1 MSALVLF
8 FHAPKP
14 KPYPIVAVT
23 HVLIKSLCH
32 WWKLGWVEKWTSF
45 EFHDDRTEL
54 LLLRMTLSIGAGGLV
69 NSDQTR
75 NNQRISYKT
84 NFATSKLNHDILWFL
99 ASCHFLDYHVICI
112 CLVDFTPVFDS
123 CSSPVLDDKDCYA
136 TWPWWRTWRTTRG
149 EIFHWWSFP
158 NSDIVVF
165 KKLFLK
171 FLIISE
177 LNEGEAASVSAVPE
191 VVLKQSPAGPAH
203 QVFENIKIKHI
214 RSFKSIKIKQIS
226 SFEKK
231 YKNKAHQVFWI

>member
-1 MSALVLF
+1 MFLF
-8 FHAPKP
+8 GITVFWAFNNRP
-14 KPYPIVAVT
+14 VT

-32 WWKLGWVEKWTSF
+32 WWKLGWVEKLTSF

-84 NFATSKLNHDILWFL
+84 NFATSKLNHDVLWFL
-99 ASCHFLDYHVICI
+99 GSCHFLDYYVICI
-112 CLVDFTPVFDS
+112 CLVDSTPVFDF
-123 CSSPVLDDKDCYA
+123 CSPPVLDDKDCYA
-136 TWPWWRTWRTTRG
+136 TRPWWGTWRTTRG

-165 KKLFLK
+165 KKSFSK
-171 FLIISE
+171 FLIIFK

-191 VVLKQSPAGPAH
+191 VVLQQSPAGPAH
-203 QVFENIKIKHI
+203 QVFIKY
-214 RSFKSIKIKQIS
+214 
-226 SFEKK
+226 E
-231 YKNKAHQVFWI
+231 NKAHQVFWKYKSKAHQVFWNIKIKPTKSFEYIKNH